1 MNTELSR
8 DIDKFIAENE
18 EEIFRNIARLVAIN
32 SVETEAKPGAPFG
45 EGPAR
50 ALKEALAM
58 ARELGLEFS
67 IRELQDYET
76 EHYAR
81 RHRDVELTEEDL
93 AAPDEEPEYW
103 LIQHGWSHD
112 DSIFCPGS
120 KKEPG
125 LIRIEKRK

>member
-1 MNTELSR
+1 MKENVE
-8 DIDKFIAENE
+8 KFFSLYNAD
-18 EEIFRNIARLVAIN
+18 
-32 SVETEAKPGAPFG
+32 P
-45 EGPAR
+45 
-50 ALKEALAM
+50 ALKQRIKDAEAAYPGSLELREPLVEAVLLPV

-103 LIQHGWSHD
+103 LIHHGWSHD
-112 DSIFCPGS
+112 DSVFCPGS
-120 KKEPG
+120 KKDPG

>member
-1 MNTELSR
+1 MNENVKKFFDRYNSDPALQKRVKDAETAYPGSLELR
-8 DIDKFIAENE
+8 EP
-18 EEIFRNIARLVAIN
+18 LV
-32 SVETEAKPGAPFG
+32 EAVLLPV
-45 EGPAR
+45 
-50 ALKEALAM
+50 